1 MAGDVRM
8 KDAQAESGRVRS
20 GSTRE
25 GAAAETA
32 PAAPSPAAPA
42 ARQGTPAPAAPAAPS
57 CSGAARARLL
67 DAIER
72 AMIEFDAG
80 DAKRIQHFIK
90 VHDLARLIGRGEG
103 LRGEALFTLEA
114 AAYVHDIGIHPAEA
128 AYGYQN
134 GKLQGQMGPAPARE
148 LLERVGVAPQV
159 VDRVCYLVAHHHTYT
174 DIDGVD
180 YQALVEA
187 DFMVNLFEDGASAH
201 AIETAY
207 EKIFST
213 QTGSALCRTMF
224 GLAG

>member
-1 MAGDVRM
+1 
-8 KDAQAESGRVRS
+8 
-20 GSTRE
+20 
-25 GAAAETA
+25 
-32 PAAPSPAAPA
+32 
-42 ARQGTPAPAAPAAPS
+42 
-57 CSGAARARLL
+57 
-67 DAIER
+67 
-72 AMIEFDAG
+72 MIEFDAG

-134 GKLQGQMGPAPARE
+134 GKLQEQMGPGPARE

-174 DIDGVD
+174 DIDGVV

-187 DFMVNLFEDGASAH
+187 DFMVNLFEDGASEH
-201 AIETAY
+201 AIQTAY
-207 EKIFST
+207 EKIFRT

-224 GLAG
+224 GLEG